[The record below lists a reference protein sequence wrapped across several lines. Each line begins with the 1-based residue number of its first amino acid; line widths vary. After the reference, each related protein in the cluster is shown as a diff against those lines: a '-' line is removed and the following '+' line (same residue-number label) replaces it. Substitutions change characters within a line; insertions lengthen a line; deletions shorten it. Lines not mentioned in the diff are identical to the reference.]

1 MEGRSREIAS
11 SNNPVP
17 VLGQFLE
24 QSGAKEAATNFAKN
38 FVKSRFN
45 KEKDNNKTEDN
56 KNVSVIEKSQ
66 NFIKNRFNKKESNN
80 NEAQDDTNEDTGV
93 VEKTQNLL
101 NRFNQTGLKA
111 DLSGVGFEKTFGNKD
126 QGLSATVYG
135 QQDFG
140 RPAEY
145 GARLGFNYK
154 F

>member
-1 MEGRSREIAS
+1 MEDKNREIAS

-17 VLGQFLE
+17 ILGQFLDE
-24 QSGAKEAATNFAKN
+24 SGAKEAATNFAKN
-38 FVKSRFN
+38 FVKSKFN
-45 KEKDNNKTEDN
+45 KEKSNNETEDN

-66 NFIKNRFNKKESNN
+66 NFINK
-80 NEAQDDTNEDTGV
+80 V
-93 VEKTQNLL
+93 
-101 NRFNQTGLKA
+101 NQTGFKA

-140 RPAEY
+140 KPAQY
-145 GARLGFNYK
+145 GAKLGFNYK

>member
-1 MEGRSREIAS
+1 MEDKNREIAS

-17 VLGQFLE
+17 ILGQFLDE
-24 QSGAKEAATNFAKN
+24 SGAKEAATNFAKN
-38 FVKSRFN
+38 FVKSKFN
-45 KEKDNNKTEDN
+45 KEKSNNETEDN

-66 NFIKNRFNKKESNN
+66 NFINK
-80 NEAQDDTNEDTGV
+80 V
-93 VEKTQNLL
+93 
-101 NRFNQTGLKA
+101 NQTGFKA

-140 RPAEY
+140 KPAEY
-145 GARLGFNYK
+145 GAKLGFNYK

>member
-1 MEGRSREIAS
+1 MEDKNREIAS

-17 VLGQFLE
+17 ILGQFLDE
-24 QSGAKEAATNFAKN
+24 SGAKEAATNFAKN
-38 FVKSRFN
+38 FVKSKFN
-45 KEKDNNKTEDN
+45 KEKSNNKKEDN

-66 NFIKNRFNKKESNN
+66 NFINK
-80 NEAQDDTNEDTGV
+80 V
-93 VEKTQNLL
+93 
-101 NRFNQTGLKA
+101 NQTGFKA

-140 RPAEY
+140 KPAEY
-145 GARLGFNYK
+145 GAKLGFNYK

>member
-1 MEGRSREIAS
+1 MENKNREIAS

-17 VLGQFLE
+17 ILGQFLDE
-24 QSGAKEAATNFAKN
+24 SGAKEAATNFAKN
-38 FVKSRFN
+38 FVKSKFN
-45 KEKDNNKTEDN
+45 KEKSNNKTEDN

-66 NFIKNRFNKKESNN
+66 NFINK
-80 NEAQDDTNEDTGV
+80 V
-93 VEKTQNLL
+93 
-101 NRFNQTGLKA
+101 NQTGVKA

-140 RPAEY
+140 KPADY
-145 GARLGFNYK
+145 GAKLGFNYK

>member
-17 VLGQFLE
+17 ILGQFLDE
-24 QSGAKEAATNFAKN
+24 SGAKDAAKDFAKN
-38 FVKSRFN
+38 FV
-45 KEKDNNKTEDN
+45 
-56 KNVSVIEKSQ
+56 
-66 NFIKNRFNKKESNN
+66 KNRFNKKESNN
-80 NEAQDDTNEDTGV
+80 NEAQDDTNENIGV
-93 VEKTQNLL
+93 VEKTENLL

-126 QGLSATVYG
+126 QGLNATVYG

>member
-1 MEGRSREIAS
+1 MENKNREIAS

-17 VLGQFLE
+17 ILGQFLDE
-24 QSGAKEAATNFAKN
+24 SGAKEAATNFAKN
-38 FVKSRFN
+38 FVKSKFN
-45 KEKDNNKTEDN
+45 KEKSNNETEDN

-66 NFIKNRFNKKESNN
+66 NFINK
-80 NEAQDDTNEDTGV
+80 
-93 VEKTQNLL
+93 L
-101 NRFNQTGLKA
+101 NQTGFKA

-140 RPAEY
+140 KPADY
-145 GARLGFNYK
+145 GAKLGFNYK

>member
-17 VLGQFLE
+17 ILGQFLDE
-24 QSGAKEAATNFAKN
+24 SGAKDAAKDFAKN
-38 FVKSRFN
+38 FV
-45 KEKDNNKTEDN
+45 
-56 KNVSVIEKSQ
+56 
-66 NFIKNRFNKKESNN
+66 KNRFNKKESNN
-80 NEAQDDTNEDTGV
+80 NEAQDDTNENIGV

-111 DLSGVGFEKTFGNKD
+111 DPSGVGFEKTFGNKD

>member
-1 MEGRSREIAS
+1 MEDRSREIAS

-17 VLGQFLE
+17 ILGQFLNE
-24 QSGAKEAATNFAKN
+24 SGAKDAAKDFAKN

-45 KEKDNNKTEDN
+45 KEKYNNKTEDN

-66 NFIKNRFNKKESNN
+66 NFINKI
-80 NEAQDDTNEDTGV
+80 
-93 VEKTQNLL
+93 
-101 NRFNQTGLKA
+101 NQTGFKA
-111 DLSGVGFEKTFGNKD
+111 DLSGVGFEKTFGKKD

-140 RPAEY
+140 KPAEY
-145 GARLGFNYK
+145 GAKLGFNYK

>member
-1 MEGRSREIAS
+1 MEDRSREIAS

-17 VLGQFLE
+17 ILGQFLNE
-24 QSGAKEAATNFAKN
+24 SGAKDAAKDFAKN
-38 FVKSRFN
+38 FV
-45 KEKDNNKTEDN
+45 
-56 KNVSVIEKSQ
+56 
-66 NFIKNRFNKKESNN
+66 KNRFNKKESNN

-140 RPAEY
+140 RPAQY
-145 GARLGFNYK
+145 GAKLGFNYK

>member
-1 MEGRSREIAS
+1 MENKSSEIAS

-38 FVKSRFN
+38 FVKSKFN
-45 KEKDNNKTEDN
+45 KEKDNNKKEDN

-66 NFIKNRFNKKESNN
+66 NFINK
-80 NEAQDDTNEDTGV
+80 V
-93 VEKTQNLL
+93 
-101 NRFNQTGLKA
+101 NQTGFKA

-140 RPAEY
+140 KPTEY
-145 GARLGFNYK
+145 GAKLGFNYK

>member
-1 MEGRSREIAS
+1 MENKNTEIAS

-24 QSGAKEAATNFAKN
+24 QSGAKDAAKDFAKN
-38 FVKSRFN
+38 FVKRRFTEEESDDDKN
-45 KEKDNNKTEDN
+45 SNVIDKTE
-56 KNVSVIEKSQ
+56 
-66 NFIKNRFNKKESNN
+66 NFVNR
-80 NEAQDDTNEDTGV
+80 
-93 VEKTQNLL
+93 L
-101 NRFNQTGLKA
+101 NQVGLSA

-140 RPAEY
+140 RPTQY
-145 GARLGFNYK
+145 GARLGFSYK

>member
-1 MEGRSREIAS
+1 MEDRSREIAS

-17 VLGQFLE
+17 ILGQFLNE
-24 QSGAKEAATNFAKN
+24 SGAKDAAKDFAKN
-38 FVKSRFN
+38 FV
-45 KEKDNNKTEDN
+45 
-56 KNVSVIEKSQ
+56 
-66 NFIKNRFNKKESNN
+66 KNRFNKKESNN

-111 DLSGVGFEKTFGNKD
+111 DLSGVGFAKTFGNKD

-145 GARLGFNYK
+145 GAKLGFNYK

>member
-1 MEGRSREIAS
+1 MENKSSEIAS

-38 FVKSRFN
+38 FVKSKFN
-45 KEKDNNKTEDN
+45 KEKSNNETEDN

-66 NFIKNRFNKKESNN
+66 NFINK
-80 NEAQDDTNEDTGV
+80 V
-93 VEKTQNLL
+93 
-101 NRFNQTGLKA
+101 NQTGFKA

-135 QQDFG
+135 KQDFG
-140 RPAEY
+140 KPADY
-145 GARLGFNYK
+145 GASLGFNYR

>member
-1 MEGRSREIAS
+1 MENKNREIAS

-17 VLGQFLE
+17 ILGQFLDE
-24 QSGAKEAATNFAKN
+24 SGAKEAATNFAKN
-38 FVKSRFN
+38 FVKSKFN
-45 KEKDNNKTEDN
+45 KEKSNNETEDN

-66 NFIKNRFNKKESNN
+66 NFINK
-80 NEAQDDTNEDTGV
+80 V
-93 VEKTQNLL
+93 
-101 NRFNQTGLKA
+101 NQTGFKA

-140 RPAEY
+140 KPVDY
-145 GARLGFNYK
+145 GASLGFNYR

>member
-1 MEGRSREIAS
+1 MENKSSEIAS

-56 KNVSVIEKSQ
+56 KNVSVIKKSQ
-66 NFIKNRFNKKESNN
+66 NFINKI
-80 NEAQDDTNEDTGV
+80 
-93 VEKTQNLL
+93 
-101 NRFNQTGLKA
+101 NQTGFKA
-111 DLSGVGFEKTFGNKD
+111 DLSGVGFEKTFGKKD

-135 QQDFG
+135 QHDFG
-140 RPAEY
+140 KPAEY
-145 GARLGFNYK
+145 GAKLGFNYK

>member
-1 MEGRSREIAS
+1 MENKSSEIAS

-66 NFIKNRFNKKESNN
+66 NFINKI
-80 NEAQDDTNEDTGV
+80 
-93 VEKTQNLL
+93 
-101 NRFNQTGLKA
+101 NQTGFKA

-135 QQDFG
+135 KQDFG
-140 RPAEY
+140 KPADY
-145 GARLGFNYK
+145 GASLGFNYR

>member
-1 MEGRSREIAS
+1 MENKSSEIAS

-24 QSGAKEAATNFAKN
+24 QSGAKEDATNFAKN

-66 NFIKNRFNKKESNN
+66 NFINK
-80 NEAQDDTNEDTGV
+80 V
-93 VEKTQNLL
+93 
-101 NRFNQTGLKA
+101 NQTGFKA

-140 RPAEY
+140 KPTEY
-145 GARLGFNYK
+145 GAKLGFNYK

>member
-1 MEGRSREIAS
+1 MEDRSREIAS

-17 VLGQFLE
+17 ILGQFLNE
-24 QSGAKEAATNFAKN
+24 SGAKDAAKDFAK
-38 FVKSRFN
+38 
-45 KEKDNNKTEDN
+45 
-56 KNVSVIEKSQ
+56 
-66 NFIKNRFNKKESNN
+66 NFIKNRFNKKERNN

-93 VEKTQNLL
+93 AEKTQNLL

-140 RPAEY
+140 RPAQY

>member
-1 MEGRSREIAS
+1 MEDRSREIAS

-17 VLGQFLE
+17 ILGQFLNE
-24 QSGAKEAATNFAKN
+24 SGAKDAAKDFAKN
-38 FVKSRFN
+38 FV
-45 KEKDNNKTEDN
+45 
-56 KNVSVIEKSQ
+56 
-66 NFIKNRFNKKESNN
+66 KNRFNKKESNN
-80 NEAQDDTNEDTGV
+80 NEAQDDTNENIGV

>member
-1 MEGRSREIAS
+1 MENKSSEIAS

-38 FVKSRFN
+38 FVKSKFN
-45 KEKDNNKTEDN
+45 KEKSNNKTEDN

-66 NFIKNRFNKKESNN
+66 NFIDKVK
-80 NEAQDDTNEDTGV
+80 
-93 VEKTQNLL
+93 
-101 NRFNQTGLKA
+101 QTGFKA
-111 DLSGVGFEKTFGNKD
+111 DLSGVGFKKTFGNKD

-140 RPAEY
+140 KPAEY
-145 GARLGFNYK
+145 GAKLGFNYK

>member
-1 MEGRSREIAS
+1 MENKSSVIAS

-24 QSGAKEAATNFAKN
+24 ESGAREAATNFAKN
-38 FVKSRFN
+38 FVKNKFN
-45 KEKDNNKTEDN
+45 KEKNNNKTEDN

-66 NFIKNRFNKKESNN
+66 NFINK
-80 NEAQDDTNEDTGV
+80 V
-93 VEKTQNLL
+93 
-101 NRFNQTGLKA
+101 NQTGFKA

-140 RPAEY
+140 KPAEY
-145 GARLGFNYK
+145 GAKLGFNYK

>member
-1 MEGRSREIAS
+1 MEGRGREIAS

-17 VLGQFLE
+17 ILGQFLNE
-24 QSGAKEAATNFAKN
+24 SGAKDAAKDFAK
-38 FVKSRFN
+38 
-45 KEKDNNKTEDN
+45 
-56 KNVSVIEKSQ
+56 

-80 NEAQDDTNEDTGV
+80 NEAQDDTNENIGV

-145 GARLGFNYK
+145 GAKLGFNYK

>member
-1 MEGRSREIAS
+1 MEGRGREIAS

-17 VLGQFLE
+17 ILGQFLNE
-24 QSGAKEAATNFAKN
+24 SGAKDAAKDFAKN
-38 FVKSRFN
+38 FV
-45 KEKDNNKTEDN
+45 
-56 KNVSVIEKSQ
+56 
-66 NFIKNRFNKKESNN
+66 KNRFNKKESNI
-80 NEAQDDTNEDTGV
+80 NEAQDDTNENIGV

-101 NRFNQTGLKA
+101 NRFNHTGLKA

-126 QGLSATVYG
+126 QGLNATVYG

>member
-1 MEGRSREIAS
+1 MEDRSREIAS

-17 VLGQFLE
+17 VLGQFLDE
-24 QSGAKEAATNFAKN
+24 SGAKDAAKDFAKN
-38 FVKSRFN
+38 FVKRRFS
-45 KEKDNNKTEDN
+45 KKEDN
-56 KNVSVIEKSQ
+56 DGAENNTNQNV
-66 NFIKNRFNKKESNN
+66 
-80 NEAQDDTNEDTGV
+80 GV
-93 VEKTQNLL
+93 VEKTENLL
-101 NRFNQTGLKA
+101 NKFNQTGFKA

-140 RPAEY
+140 RPTQY

>member
-1 MEGRSREIAS
+1 MENKSSVIAS

-24 QSGAKEAATNFAKN
+24 ESGAKEAAANFAKN
-38 FVKSRFN
+38 FVKSKFN
-45 KEKDNNKTEDN
+45 KEKNNNKTEDN
-56 KNVSVIEKSQ
+56 KNISVMEKSQ
-66 NFIKNRFNKKESNN
+66 NFINK
-80 NEAQDDTNEDTGV
+80 V
-93 VEKTQNLL
+93 
-101 NRFNQTGLKA
+101 NQTGLKA

-140 RPAEY
+140 KPAEY
-145 GARLGFNYK
+145 GAKLGFNYK

>member
-1 MEGRSREIAS
+1 MESKNTEIAS

-24 QSGAKEAATNFAKN
+24 QSGAKDAAKDFAKN
-38 FVKSRFN
+38 FVKRRF
-45 KEKDNNKTEDN
+45 TEEESDDETKDN
-56 KNVSVIEKSQ
+56 KNSNVIDKTE
-66 NFIKNRFNKKESNN
+66 NFVNR
-80 NEAQDDTNEDTGV
+80 
-93 VEKTQNLL
+93 L
-101 NRFNQTGLKA
+101 NQVGLSA

-140 RPAEY
+140 RPTQY

>member
-1 MEGRSREIAS
+1 MENKNREIAS

-17 VLGQFLE
+17 ILGQFLDE
-24 QSGAKEAATNFAKN
+24 SGAKEAATNFAKN
-38 FVKSRFN
+38 FVKSKFN
-45 KEKDNNKTEDN
+45 KETSNDKKEDN

-66 NFIKNRFNKKESNN
+66 NFINK
-80 NEAQDDTNEDTGV
+80 V
-93 VEKTQNLL
+93 
-101 NRFNQTGLKA
+101 NQTGFKA

-140 RPAEY
+140 KPAQY
-145 GARLGFNYK
+145 GAKLGFNYK

>member
-17 VLGQFLE
+17 ILGQFLDE
-24 QSGAKEAATNFAKN
+24 SGAKDAAKDFAKN
-38 FVKSRFN
+38 FV
-45 KEKDNNKTEDN
+45 
-56 KNVSVIEKSQ
+56 
-66 NFIKNRFNKKESNN
+66 KNRFNKKESNN
-80 NEAQDDTNEDTGV
+80 NEAQDDTNENIGV

>member
-17 VLGQFLE
+17 ILGQFLDE
-24 QSGAKEAATNFAKN
+24 SGAKDAAKDFAKN
-38 FVKSRFN
+38 FV
-45 KEKDNNKTEDN
+45 
-56 KNVSVIEKSQ
+56 
-66 NFIKNRFNKKESNN
+66 KNRFNKKESNN
-80 NEAQDDTNEDTGV
+80 NEAQDDTNENIGV
-93 VEKTQNLL
+93 VEMTQNLL

>member
-1 MEGRSREIAS
+1 MENKNREIAS

-17 VLGQFLE
+17 ILGQFLDE
-24 QSGAKEAATNFAKN
+24 SGAKEAATNFAKN
-38 FVKSRFN
+38 FVKSKFD
-45 KEKDNNKTEDN
+45 KEKSNNKTEDN

-66 NFIKNRFNKKESNN
+66 NFINK
-80 NEAQDDTNEDTGV
+80 V
-93 VEKTQNLL
+93 
-101 NRFNQTGLKA
+101 NQTGFKA

-140 RPAEY
+140 KPAEY
-145 GARLGFNYK
+145 GAKLGFNYK

>member
-1 MEGRSREIAS
+1 MENKNREIAS

-17 VLGQFLE
+17 ILGQFLDE
-24 QSGAKEAATNFAKN
+24 SGAKEAATNFAKD
-38 FVKSRFN
+38 FVKNKFN
-45 KEKDNNKTEDN
+45 KEKSNNKKEDN

-66 NFIKNRFNKKESNN
+66 NFINK
-80 NEAQDDTNEDTGV
+80 V
-93 VEKTQNLL
+93 
-101 NRFNQTGLKA
+101 NQTGFKA

-140 RPAEY
+140 KPVQY
-145 GARLGFNYK
+145 GAKLGFNYK